1 MKDNINVNLSSC
13 LVERTNIGSYEY
25 INICTGET
33 KKIDWSFIDWTF
45 LSLIAILTIF
55 LIIMVSLLIKELIR
69 WDIE

>member
-33 KKIDWSFIDWTF
+33 NKINWDFMDWT
-45 LSLIAILTIF
+45 SLVLITIVTIA
-55 LIIMVSLLIKELIR
+55 LIIMIGSLIKDLVKR
-69 WDIE
+69 

>member
-33 KKIDWSFIDWTF
+33 NKIDWDLKDWT
-45 LSLIAILTIF
+45 SLG
-55 LIIMVSLLIKELIR
+55 LIIMFIILIIVMAGILIKEF
-69 WDIE
+69 IER